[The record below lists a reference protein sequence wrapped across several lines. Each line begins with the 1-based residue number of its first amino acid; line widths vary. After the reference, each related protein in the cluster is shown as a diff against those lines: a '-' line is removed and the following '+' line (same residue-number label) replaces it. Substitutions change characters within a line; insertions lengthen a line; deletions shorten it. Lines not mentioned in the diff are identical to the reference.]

1 MGIHHGTERITDR
14 KENSS
19 DRKQRSSMGKT
30 IAVKEKNKGLPKT
43 VGILLGVGAALI
55 FLTIIILHHNPLAV
69 PKEEW
74 IKKAIA
80 IAMVVVAL
88 IAYIGLYDKI
98 IVLPGELWSNRELIW
113 KLAKN
118 DFKKRYAGST
128 MGRVWAFVQPVVTV
142 LMYYCVFGLIFPARA
157 QLAASGIE
165 APYVLWL
172 TAGLVPWFYFSE
184 AIGGGTSA
192 LIEYNYLV
200 KKVVF
205 KISILPIIKVIAA
218 TFIHVFFVFVMLILY
233 FIYGYKPSIY
243 LIQLVYYSFCMFFL
257 CLAISYS
264 TCAIV
269 VFFKDLSQII
279 GIALQVGMW
288 ATPIL
293 WEIGSIPEKYR
304 IFFKLNPVFYIV
316 NGYRSALFERQWFF
330 EDFYSTMFFWITAAI
345 IFGIGA
351 LIFKRLKPH
360 FADVL

>member
-1 MGIHHGTERITDR
+1 ME
-14 KENSS
+14 
-19 DRKQRSSMGKT
+19 KT
-30 IAVKEKNKGLPKT
+30 LNREKKNFALPKPA
-43 VGILLGVGAALI
+43 GIAIGVAVDLI
-55 FLTIIILHHNPLAV
+55 FIAIILFHHNPLAV
-69 PKEEW
+69 PKEEI

-80 IAMVVVAL
+80 IAMVLSVLTAF
-88 IAYIGLYDKI
+88 IGFYDKI
-98 IVLPGELWSNRELIW
+98 MSLPGELWANRELIW

-128 MGRVWAFVQPVVTV
+128 MGRVWAFIQPVVTV
-142 LMYYCVFGLIFPARA
+142 AMYYCVFGLIFPSRA

-172 TAGLVPWFYFSE
+172 TAGLIPWFYFSE

-218 TFIHVFFVFVMLILY
+218 TFIHAFFVLVLLMLY
-233 FIYGYKPSIY
+233 FIMGFKPGIY
-243 LIQLVYYSFCMFFL
+243 LIQLIYYSFCMFCL
-257 CLAISYS
+257 TLAISYS

-269 VFFKDLSQII
+269 VFFRDLSQII
-279 GIALQVGMW
+279 AIALQIGMW

-293 WEIGSIPEKYR
+293 WEISIIPEKYR
-304 IFFKLNPVFYIV
+304 IIFKLNPVFYIV
-316 NGYRSALFERQWFF
+316 NGYRSALFERAWFF
-330 EDFYSTMFFWITAAI
+330 EDFYSTMFFWIITGI
-345 IFGIGA
+345 IFVLGA

>member
-1 MGIHHGTERITDR
+1 MDNAL
-14 KENSS
+14 K
-19 DRKQRSSMGKT
+19 
-30 IAVKEKNKGLPKT
+30 KEKVNKGIPKA
-43 VGILLGVGAALI
+43 VGILIGVAVAMVTLAI
-55 FLTIIILHHNPLAV
+55 VLLHKNPNAV

-80 IAMVVVAL
+80 SAMVLVAL
-88 IAYIGLYDKI
+88 TAFVSLYDKI
-98 IVLPGELWSNRELIW
+98 VVLPKELWGNRELIW
-113 KLAKN
+113 KLARN

-128 MGRVWAFVQPVVTV
+128 MGRVWAFIQPIVTV
-142 LMYYCVFGLIFPARA
+142 GMYYCIFGIIFPARA
-157 QLAASGIE
+157 QLVASGVK
-165 APYVLWL
+165 APYVVWL
-172 TAGLVPWFYFSE
+172 TAGLIPWFYFSE

-218 TFIHVFFVFVMLILY
+218 TFIHAFFVLLLLVLY
-233 FIYGYKPSIY
+233 FVFQFEPSIY
-243 LIQLVYYSFCMFFL
+243 LIQLIYYSFCMFFL

-279 GIALQVGMW
+279 GILLQVGMW
-288 ATPIL
+288 ATPIM
-293 WEIGSIPEKYR
+293 WEIGVIPEKYR
-304 IFFKLNPVFYIV
+304 IIFKLNPVFYII
-316 NGYRSALFERQWFF
+316 NGYRSALFEKQWFF

-345 IFGIGA
+345 IFGIVA

>member
-1 MGIHHGTERITDR
+1 MQ
-14 KENSS
+14 N
-19 DRKQRSSMGKT
+19 
-30 IAVKEKNKGLPKT
+30 EKKSKGLPKS
-43 VGILLGVGAALI
+43 VGILIGVGVALA
-55 FLTIIILHHNPLAV
+55 FLAIILVHRNPLAV

-80 IAMVVVAL
+80 VGMVLVSLTAFIA
-88 IAYIGLYDKI
+88 LYDKI
-98 IVLPGELWSNRELIW
+98 VVLPKELWGNRELIW
-113 KLAKN
+113 KLARN

-128 MGRVWAFVQPVVTV
+128 MGRVWAFIQPIVTV
-142 LMYYCVFGLIFPARA
+142 GMYYCIFGIIFPARA
-157 QLAASGIE
+157 QLAASGVK
-165 APYVLWL
+165 APYVVWL
-172 TAGLVPWFYFSE
+172 TAGLIPWFYFSE

-218 TFIHVFFVFVMLILY
+218 TFIHAFFVLLLLVLY
-233 FIYGYKPSIY
+233 FVFHFSPSLY
-243 LIQLVYYSFCMFFL
+243 LIQLIYYSFCMFFL
-257 CLAISYS
+257 ALAISYS

-269 VFFKDLSQII
+269 VFFRDLSQII
-279 GIALQVGMW
+279 GILLQVGMW
-288 ATPIL
+288 ATPIM
-293 WEIGSIPEKYR
+293 WEIGVIPEKYR
-304 IFFKLNPVFYIV
+304 IIFKLNPVFYII
-316 NGYRSALFERQWFF
+316 NGYRSALFEKQWFF

>member
-1 MGIHHGTERITDR
+1 MD
-14 KENSS
+14 N
-19 DRKQRSSMGKT
+19 
-30 IAVKEKNKGLPKT
+30 AVVKEKANKGIPKV
-43 VGILLGVGAALI
+43 VGILIGVIVAVGTLAIVL
-55 FLTIIILHHNPLAV
+55 LHKNPNAV

-80 IAMVVVAL
+80 SAMVLCAL
-88 IAYIGLYDKI
+88 TAFISLYDKI
-98 IVLPGELWSNRELIW
+98 VVLPKELWGNRELIW
-113 KLAKN
+113 KLARN

-128 MGRVWAFVQPVVTV
+128 MGRVWAFIQPIVTIG
-142 LMYYCVFGLIFPARA
+142 MYYCIFGIIFPARA
-157 QLAASGIE
+157 QLAASGIT
-165 APYVLWL
+165 APYVVWL
-172 TAGLVPWFYFSE
+172 TAGLIPWFYFSE

-218 TFIHVFFVFVMLILY
+218 TFIHAFFVLLLLVLY
-233 FIYGYKPSIY
+233 FIFHFEPGLY

-257 CLAISYS
+257 SLAISYS

-269 VFFKDLSQII
+269 VFFRDLTQII
-279 GIALQVGMW
+279 GILLQVGMW
-288 ATPIL
+288 ATPIM
-293 WEIGSIPEKYR
+293 WEIGVIPEKYR
-304 IFFKLNPVFYIV
+304 IIFKLNPVFYVI
-316 NGYRSALFERQWFF
+316 NGYRSALFEEQWFF
-330 EDFYSTMFFWITAAI
+330 EDFYSTMFFWITTAI